1 MAKLLTLKEIRKTKG
16 AGWLET
22 WFPPDDGEPEYK
34 LLTECAWLHGAI
46 INRNSPG
53 EEAEM
58 LMEGYVQR
66 DYGKRYGCR
75 VWDEK
80 PTDEERGVRWK

>member
-1 MAKLLTLKEIRKTKG
+1 MARLLTLKEIRTTKG

-46 INRNSPG
+46 INRNSPRRG
-53 EEAEM
+53 SRGADGG
-58 LMEGYVQR
+58 LRQARLWQTV
-66 DYGKRYGCR
+66 R
-75 VWDEK
+75 V
-80 PTDEERGVRWK
+80 PGVG